1 MLNGTCVQRI
11 KGFVGVVDAD
21 GVRHLLRLGAIQM
34 IADTDQCQ
42 DTTVIVVAG
51 RSIIVPVP
59 LDEVIEVIDG

>member
-1 MLNGTCVQRI
+1 MLSGPGVQRI

-34 IADTDQCQ
+34 IADTDSCQ

-51 RSIIVPVP
+51 RSIMVP
-59 LDEVIEVIDG
+59 LPLDDVIAVIDG

>member
-1 MLNGTCVQRI
+1 MLNGTCIQRI
-11 KGFVGVVDAD
+11 RGFVGVVDAD

-42 DTTVIVVAG
+42 DSTVIVVAG

-59 LDEVIEVIDG
+59 LDEVMAVIDG